1 MRRCEVAGCGREHKA
16 RGYCNTHW
24 MRWRKHGDPLDDALI
39 DGGHLPPFV
48 SGHPVVGIAAG
59 LLLFLGKPGSQSRFS
74 GVLTALARRPCTHG
88 NQWQIG

>member
-1 MRRCEVAGCGREHKA
+1 MTSDTPAPCPSKGKRKFPNRETA
-16 RGYCNTHW
+16 
-24 MRWRKHGDPLDDALI
+24 
-39 DGGHLPPFV
+39 GGHLPPFV